1 VGARGR
7 REPRVGPRCVGEH
20 AQARARTTPDAAI
33 VYEIADLEAL
43 DLPAGAFDLAY
54 SSLALHYIENLGSSI
69 AAVHRALKPGC
80 RFVFSIE
87 HPVYT
92 APRKPGWS
100 TRTDGQK
107 IWPVESYAVERLR
120 TTDWLTQG
128 VRKYHRTF
136 GTLMNLLTGA
146 GFAIDRVEDFCP
158 TDAQIAARS
167 ELGQERERPIFLLVA
182 ATRR

>member
-1 VGARGR
+1 MCRGTCSSAR
-7 REPRVGPRCVGEH
+7 E
-20 AQARARTTPDAAI
+20 TTPDAAI

-54 SSLALHYIENLGSSI
+54 SSLALHYIENLSSSI
-69 AAVHRALKPGC
+69 TAVHRALKPGC

-107 IWPVESYAVERLR
+107 IWPVESYAVEGLR
-120 TTDWLTQG
+120 TTDWLTQS